1 MPRDWER
8 EQPSARSDGSHRLD
22 AGGVATAPTRAA
34 HRPPASAKHGRAL
47 RSEPRH
53 LACHHAGDGRQQ
65 AGDDRSRRVRHR
77 HDDGDVHRAARQADP
92 RGGRGEGRA
101 LARDAGVHRGSEGAG
116 DHALPHPGHRS
127 EDGQVPR
134 RHEDSHARRGETGG
148 QETAAVSYVPHVVAW
163 NLTRRCNLECAHCY
177 ISAGPRESAT
187 SELETAEALRIV
199 DELVAVNP
207 APLLILSG
215 GEPLLRHDLTQ
226 IAEYAS
232 QHGAT
237 VVVGTNGTLLT
248 DERIAALKAAGVRGV
263 AVSIDSLR
271 PSYHDNFRH
280 GKGSLDATTLA
291 LGRLRAQRLDFIVQT
306 TATKGNRSELE
317 RLAQWSA
324 EQGAVAFNCYF
335 LVATGRA
342 AGLSDLAPPEY
353 ESVLHDLA
361 RWQRQYRGQM
371 MVRAKCAPHFMR
383 HVHSLDPDSP
393 ILNYQTRCPC
403 GTQYC
408 RITPDGKLTPCPYLP
423 EPAGDL
429 RVRSFGDIWRS
440 APLFQALREG
450 TLGGKC
456 GACEYRKLCGGC
468 RARAFALE
476 GDVLAADPSC
486 VYEPK
491 GVAVIEAAHDVL
503 YGQDF
508 IPALAWSPSARA
520 RLKRIPSFVR
530 GVVTKR
536 VEDWARE
543 RGIHE
548 VTPELLS
555 EIRKSMPID
564 FSKRRPFFAETDG

>member
-1 MPRDWER
+1 MNY
-8 EQPSARSDGSHRLD
+8 L
-22 AGGVATAPTRAA
+22 
-34 HRPPASAKHGRAL
+34 
-47 RSEPRH
+47 
-53 LACHHAGDGRQQ
+53 
-65 AGDDRSRRVRHR
+65 
-77 HDDGDVHRAARQADP
+77 
-92 RGGRGEGRA
+92 
-101 LARDAGVHRGSEGAG
+101 
-116 DHALPHPGHRS
+116 
-127 EDGQVPR
+127 
-134 RHEDSHARRGETGG
+134 
-148 QETAAVSYVPHVVAW
+148 PHVVAW

-187 SELETAEALRIV
+187 PGGELETAECLRIV
-199 DELVAVNP
+199 DELLAVNP
-207 APLLILSG
+207 APMIILSG
-215 GEPLLRHDLTQ
+215 GEPLLRHDLNQ
-226 IAEYAS
+226 IAAYAS
-232 QHGAT
+232 QHSAT
-237 VVVGTNGTLLT
+237 VVLGTNGTLLT
-248 DERIAALKAAGVRGV
+248 DERIAGLKAAGIRGV

-280 GKGSLDATTLA
+280 GRGSLDDTIAA
-291 LGRLRAQRLDFIVQT
+291 LGRLRAQRLDFIIQT
-306 TATKGNRSELE
+306 TATKGNRAELE
-317 RLAQWSA
+317 RIARWSA

-335 LVATGRA
+335 LVATGRG
-342 AGLSDLAPPEY
+342 AGMSDLAPAEY
-353 ESVLHDLA
+353 EVVLADLA

-383 HVHSLDPDSP
+383 HVHAADRDSP
-393 ILNYQTRCPC
+393 ILNYETRCPC

-423 EPAGDL
+423 EVAGDL
-429 RVRSFGDIWRS
+429 RTQSFAEIWQS
-440 APLFQALREG
+440 APLFRALREG
-450 TLGGKC
+450 ALGGKC

-491 GVAVIEAAHDVL
+491 GVAVIEAEHDVM

-508 IPALAWSPSARA
+508 VPALAWSPSARA
-520 RLKRIPSFVR
+520 RLERIPSFVR

-555 EIRKSMPID
+555 EIRNAMPID